1 MPDMMDTQPR
11 CALTPDRVPTGHI
24 APLFWQHGEPPERLR
39 QEMRAMRSA
48 GIRQCIL
55 ESRPHPDWLGPGWW
69 ESLDAILDEAGRLGM
84 RVWVFDDATYP
95 SGRAGTLMRERHP
108 ELLKVYLARREI
120 DARGPLAG
128 SCFRVGAWLGA
139 DEGLVAVVAGRR
151 ADTRG
156 TALVPGSLVDLTDRL
171 SGGLKRRL
179 NLAIALLHRPELLL
193 FDEPTVGVDPQ
204 SRAFLLQAIKQ
215 LAQDGSAVIYTS
227 HYMEEVEAIADRV
240 VILDQGRVLTQGALA
255 ELLNA
260 SGTLLQLAVEG
271 EEIERLIP
279 LLSPFG
285 KVTSQGAG
293 VQLTLASRRSL
304 AAVIAAVDA
313 AGLVVSQAR
322 FGHADLEQ
330 LFMSVTHH
338 SLRD

>member
-1 MPDMMDTQPR
+1 MLAIRNLSFRYPTANVA
-11 CALTPDRVPTGHI
+11 ALTEVSFEAQSGEVLGLLGPNGAGKTTLI
-24 APLFWQHGEPPERLR
+24 AHLSGLLPLQSGDITVDDQPLAA
-39 QEMRAMRSA
+39 MRA
-48 GIRQCIL
+48 RQPTRIAVAPQ
-55 ESRPHPDWLGPGWW
+55 EY
-69 ESLDAILDEAGRLGM
+69 A
-84 RVWVFDDATYP
+84 FYP
-95 SGRAGTLMRERHP
+95 SLSVAENLACFAG
-108 ELLKVYLARREI
+108 
-120 DARGPLAG
+120 AG
-128 SCFRVGAWLGA
+128 SLS
-139 DEGLVAVVAGRR
+139 GRDKKSR
-151 ADTRG
+151 IAECLAFSQLERY
-156 TALVPGSLVDLTDRL
+156 ASVHADRL

-215 LAQDGSAVIYTS
+215 LAQDGCAVIYTS

-240 VILDQGRVLTQGALA
+240 VILDQGRVLTQGLLT

-271 EEIERLIP
+271 DEMNRLKT

-285 KVTSQGAG
+285 EVTSHGAG
-293 VQLTLASRRSL
+293 VQLTLASRRSF

-313 AGLVVSQAR
+313 AGMVVSHAR

-330 LFMSVTHH
+330 LFMSLTHH
-338 SLRD
+338 ALRD